1 MRPDHAAR
9 LGIRRISD
17 LVRHVDVIRTGFGH
31 EFLEREDGFRGFTD
45 AYGLQFAMPP
55 AGMEL
60 GLIYQAL
67 MEQEVD
73 LVAGSATDAL
83 IEKFE
88 LTVLEDDRHYFPPY
102 DAAPVYRPEA
112 VEEHPALGE
121 VLRQIADQ
129 IDEKAIRRLNLA
141 VDVERRPEREVA
153 RAFLVE
159 RGWISPV

>member
-1 MRPDHAAR
+1 M
-9 LGIRRISD
+9 
-17 LVRHVDVIRTGFGH
+17 
-31 EFLEREDGFRGFTD
+31 
-45 AYGLQFAMPP
+45 
-55 AGMEL
+55 

-67 MEQEVD
+67 MEQEVKS
-73 LVAGSATDAL
+73 VAGSATDAL

-88 LTVLEDDRHYFPPY
+88 LTVLDDDRHYFPPY

-112 VEEHPALGE
+112 VEEHPAGE
-121 VLRQIADQ
+121 VLQQIANQ

-159 RGWISPV
+159 RGWISPVM